1 MASIPQRVSD
11 RFRETIPK
19 FQKILASAH
28 VRDINEADTVTIV
41 SDILVETFGFDK
53 YIELTGEYAIRN
65 TYCDLAVKLDGKV
78 QYLIEVK
85 AIGLDLKENHLRQ
98 AVDYGANQGIQW
110 VVLTNGVI
118 WEVYRILFEKPI
130 NYEKVCS
137 INILE
142 INSRRAEDQ
151 EKLFI
156 LSREGITKSAREE
169 YLERVQIVNR
179 YVIAAVIL
187 SEDYVNE
194 IRRELRRMSPGL
206 KVDVEE
212 IEDILKNEIIKR
224 DIQEGEDAQRAKS
237 RVKRAARAHKKEQQ
251 PAAGGEIAT

>member
-1 MASIPQRVSD
+1 MAVPQRVID

-19 FQKILASAH
+19 FQKILSAAH
-28 VRDINEADTVTIV
+28 GRDINEADTVTIV
-41 SDILVETFGFDK
+41 SDMLVDVFGFDK
-53 YIELTGEYAIRN
+53 YVELTGEYAIRN

-98 AVDYGANQGIQW
+98 AIDYGANQGIQW
-110 VVLTNGVI
+110 IVLTNGIVWDI
-118 WEVYRILFEKPI
+118 YRILFEKPI

-137 INILE
+137 IKLLE
-142 INSRRAEDQ
+142 TNPRKTDDQ

-156 LSREGITKSAREE
+156 LAREGVVKSAREE

-179 YVIAAVIL
+179 YVISAVVL
-187 SEDYVNE
+187 GEDFVEE
-194 IRRELRRMSPGL
+194 IRRELRRISPGL
-206 KVDVEE
+206 KVDIAE

-224 DIQEGEDAQRAKS
+224 DVMEGDDAQRAKA
-237 RVKRAARAHKKEQQ
+237 RVKKAARAREKQADRSTSE
-251 PAAGGEIAT
+251 

>member
-11 RFRETIPK
+11 RFKETLPK
-19 FQKILASAH
+19 FQKILASAQT
-28 VRDINEADTVTIV
+28 RDINEADTVTIV

-98 AVDYGANQGIQW
+98 AVDYGANQGIPW
-110 VVLTNGVI
+110 VVLTNGIV

-130 NYEKVCS
+130 NCERVCS
-137 INILE
+137 INMLE
-142 INSRRAEDQ
+142 INSRKEEDQ

-156 LSREGITKSAREE
+156 FSREGITKSARED

-179 YVIAAVIL
+179 YMIAAVIL
-187 SEDYVNE
+187 SEDFMSE
-194 IRRELRRMSPGL
+194 IRRELRRISPGL
-206 KVDVEE
+206 KVDVDE
-212 IEDILKNEIIKR
+212 IESILRNEIIKR
-224 DIQEGEDAQRAKS
+224 DILEGEEAQRARS
-237 RVKRAARAHKKEQQ
+237 RVKRVARAQKREQQ
-251 PAAGGEIAT
+251 SATVDAAAT

>member
-11 RFRETIPK
+11 RFRETLPK
-19 FQKILASAH
+19 FQKILASALD
-28 VRDINEADTVTIV
+28 RDINEADTVTIV
-41 SDILVETFGFDK
+41 SDILAETFGFDK
-53 YIELTGEYAIRN
+53 FIELTGEYAIRN

-98 AVDYGANQGIQW
+98 AIDYGANQGIPW
-110 VVLTNGVI
+110 VVLTNGVV

-137 INILE
+137 INMLE
-142 INSRRAEDQ
+142 INSRKAEDH

-156 LSREGITKSAREE
+156 FSREGITKSAREE

-179 YVIAAVIL
+179 YMIAAVIL
-187 SEDYVNE
+187 SEDFVDE
-194 IRRELRRMSPGL
+194 IRRELRRISPGL
-206 KVDVEE
+206 KVDADE
-212 IEDILKNEIIKR
+212 IEGILRNEIIKR
-224 DIQEGEDAQRAKS
+224 DILEGEDAQKAKS
-237 RVKRAARAHKKEQQ
+237 RVKRAARAQKKEQQ
-251 PAAGGEIAT
+251 PATADEVTT